1 MILTIGMTAKA
12 VGLSKTTIC
21 KHIETGK
28 ISAAWNKDTNPPQRE
43 IDASEIMRVYGVD
56 VTLPASR
63 RPTADTKSA
72 GSDTTVEIIVK
83 AKDETISAL
92 KAEISRLAAQIE
104 TKDEQIAAANRLL
117 AAPKSDD
124 RYAALLEKMA
134 GLQRELSAR
143 QAEADTPVEAPPA
156 QADLVSLSGREVTH
170 SGHGFLAKL
179 LPAFFGA
186 RPSPETKAA

>member
-21 KHIETGK
+21 KHIESGK
-28 ISAAWNKDTNPPQRE
+28 ISAAWNKDANPPQRE

-56 VTLPASR
+56 VTLPPSR
-63 RPTADTKSA
+63 KATGDAKSAEADT
-72 GSDTTVEIIVK
+72 TLEIIVK

-92 KAEISRLAAQIE
+92 KAEIGRLAAQIE

-117 AAPKSDD
+117 AAPKPDD

-134 GLQRELSAR
+134 GLQREFSA
-143 QAEADTPVEAPPA
+143 QQTGTAPVEAPA
-156 QADLVSLSGREVTH
+156 ASTDLVTRSGR
-170 SGHGFLAKL
+170 GILAKL
-179 LPAFFGA
+179 LPTVFGA
-186 RPSPETKAA
+186 RSAPQTKAA